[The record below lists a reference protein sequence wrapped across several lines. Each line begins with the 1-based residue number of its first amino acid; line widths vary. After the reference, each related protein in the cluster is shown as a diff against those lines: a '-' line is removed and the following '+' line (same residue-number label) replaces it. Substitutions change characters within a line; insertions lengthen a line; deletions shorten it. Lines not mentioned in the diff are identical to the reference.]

1 MRGMTEL
8 PLFFAPDI
16 ASELELPET
25 EAQHCTRVLR
35 MNIGDRIE
43 VTDGKGNLYECEII
57 GVTKRSCMI
66 NILSSSFIPSF
77 WKGNLT
83 IAVGATKHID
93 RLEWMVEKLV
103 EIGVDRI
110 SIIKSDQCERKSTRL
125 DRLERIAVSAMK
137 QSLKTVMPKV
147 ETDIPFKDF
156 VASLKDT
163 TSVKMIAH
171 CSDDPTL
178 PKKVTPYELYEGR
191 EDAVILIGPEG
202 DFTKEE
208 VEFAIAN
215 GFRTI
220 TLGEARLRT
229 ETAAVSALQWLQI
242 GQKIKLSEENRQK

>member
-1 MRGMTEL
+1 
-8 PLFFAPDI
+8 
-16 ASELELPET
+16 
-25 EAQHCTRVLR
+25 
-35 MNIGDRIE
+35 
-43 VTDGKGNLYECEII
+43 
-57 GVTKRSCMI
+57 
-66 NILSSSFIPSF
+66 
-77 WKGNLT
+77 
-83 IAVGATKHID
+83 GATKHID